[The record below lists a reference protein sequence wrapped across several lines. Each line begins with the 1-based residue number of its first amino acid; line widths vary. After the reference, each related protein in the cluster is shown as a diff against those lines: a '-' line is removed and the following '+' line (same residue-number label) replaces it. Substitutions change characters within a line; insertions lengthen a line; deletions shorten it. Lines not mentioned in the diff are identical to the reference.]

1 MLLHFPPIAQ
11 ETCAQSVLREE
22 IRRIKATDPNITHK
36 EAFSAA
42 SKNVSSLQLTA
53 KLQTVSA
60 SLISALFVHHYPSRF
75 LHFLGANY
83 HMDCFYAVGS
93 LTKNP
98 AEGKLKD
105 LLLLHTVSRS
115 ASCKEGYQD

>member
-60 SLISALFVHHYPSRF
+60 SLISALFVHHYP
-75 LHFLGANY
+75 
-83 HMDCFYAVGS
+83 
-93 LTKNP
+93 
-98 AEGKLKD
+98 
-105 LLLLHTVSRS
+105 
-115 ASCKEGYQD
+115 